1 MAVEQHGTF
10 GNTVSDVTRQGKYR
24 QLEGEYDFD
33 EDPGNVLAEL
43 DDRNNMVVRLEAADA
58 IAFFGSVGDCRHCC
72 QARSCNRQ
80 PGFEPRLVIDAVRV
94 TPRQLS
100 SKVQLTTLPQCS
112 LEGG

>member
-58 IAFFGSVGDCRHCC
+58 IAFLVLLAIAGTVVRHDHVTGSLG
-72 QARSCNRQ
+72 
-80 PGFEPRLVIDAVRV
+80 
-94 TPRQLS
+94 LS
-100 SKVQLTTLPQCS
+100 H
-112 LEGG
+112 GW